1 MTVVPQPCP
10 LPDFDLSTEGI
21 RDFFTD
27 GTASFAQDIAV
38 ASQLPGRTDGPAD
51 AYRHLVIS
59 AELHR
64 RFEPGIAD
72 VFLELHEVGG
82 GSNGPMDRHNNSVG
96 ELIGRYVASING
108 STEDVLALVNKVMNA
123 SLPSSYDGDWVAHD
137 DLFQALDATSITLP
151 DGTVVGPILLAETNP
166 AAWQGSNPRN
176 EDGNRMPSSD
186 ANWPTGDTLNPWT
199 DNFNYDGVEGAAD
212 YISDDRGAGWLGSDD
227 LALVGL
233 SALALLVLPASVA
246 GAMIATAF
254 GRYHYGGCVNG
265 DLSLLAAFLAKIV
278 TPLVIDMDGDGVE
291 LVSLADSTA
300 FFDLNI
306 DGYAELTG
314 WVNPD
319 DALLALD
326 VDGDGIIDDNS
337 ELFGNQTGFANGFLA
352 LAAHD
357 ANADG
362 VIDANDAVY
371 ADLIVWQDLDGDG
384 FSDAGEMMGLADAGI
399 VSISLNSTS
408 TDFTNQGHWV
418 SDVSTVTWGDGTNT
432 SIEDVHFENDTR
444 ASVALLPDD
453 FQYHVDA
460 FKLPVLFGYGQIAS
474 TWVVLSQDATL
485 RADAEALLDL
495 LAVGNVSGFMTAF
508 EDYLLAWADVD
519 HIDPDSRNT
528 NINPGEIG
536 MDARHLTF
544 LEKAYGTG
552 FLQTWGFNIFASDP
566 YHLAAAALTEQFD
579 DLVERLAIRF
589 VAQSAA
595 SDALLTSTTQAEF
608 NTLFDAHLFSEMS
621 NLVAG
626 YSPSSRSLEGDLGPF
641 FDSLVA
647 SIQSG
652 SLAREDATHLLY
664 MMRHD
669 LEPNTTIYADKL
681 RGLAD
686 ANGTAEAYILSEG
699 IRATFE
705 GLETAFGTAGDDV
718 LSVSDQG
725 VLIGGEGNDTLSG
738 SALADTYFYTS
749 SDGSDVITDYSIISN
764 LNPDRLVLTDANI
777 ADVLFDQSLGQDLV
791 ISFANNETVTVIDH
805 FKWSYNAIE
814 LIEFADG
821 TVLDAQDIRDKS
833 VADQKASGFVTGT
846 ASAENYVHGPD
857 DGSYTIFDYAISGTV
872 IDRLALTDV
881 TMSEVSFVQNWGQDL
896 VVTLGNGETIT
907 VTDHFRSNDYD
918 LEQIS
923 FADGTVLG
931 LQEIRNKSVADQKAS
946 GTVIG
951 SREAEHYYHALG
963 DGSYTITDYGLP
975 TNAID
980 WLVLSDVNA
989 GDVVF
994 GQNWGQD
1001 LVITFGNG
1009 ETITIVD
1016 HFRSND
1022 YDLEQISFADGTVL
1036 GLQEIRNKSVADQK
1050 ASGTVIG
1057 SREAE
1062 HYYHA
1067 LGDGSYTITDYG
1079 LPTNAIDWLVLSDVN
1094 AGDVV
1099 FGQNW
1104 GQDLVITFGNGE
1116 TITIVNHFRSND

>member
-1 MTVVPQPCP
+1 
-10 LPDFDLSTEGI
+10 
-21 RDFFTD
+21 
-27 GTASFAQDIAV
+27 
-38 ASQLPGRTDGPAD
+38 
-51 AYRHLVIS
+51 
-59 AELHR
+59 
-64 RFEPGIAD
+64 
-72 VFLELHEVGG
+72 
-82 GSNGPMDRHNNSVG
+82 
-96 ELIGRYVASING
+96 
-108 STEDVLALVNKVMNA
+108 
-123 SLPSSYDGDWVAHD
+123 
-137 DLFQALDATSITLP
+137 
-151 DGTVVGPILLAETNP
+151 
-166 AAWQGSNPRN
+166 
-176 EDGNRMPSSD
+176 
-186 ANWPTGDTLNPWT
+186 
-199 DNFNYDGVEGAAD
+199 
-212 YISDDRGAGWLGSDD
+212 
-227 LALVGL
+227 
-233 SALALLVLPASVA
+233 
-246 GAMIATAF
+246 
-254 GRYHYGGCVNG
+254 
-265 DLSLLAAFLAKIV
+265 
-278 TPLVIDMDGDGVE
+278 
-291 LVSLADSTA
+291 
-300 FFDLNI
+300 
-306 DGYAELTG
+306 
-314 WVNPD
+314 
-319 DALLALD
+319 
-326 VDGDGIIDDNS
+326 
-337 ELFGNQTGFANGFLA
+337 
-352 LAAHD
+352 
-357 ANADG
+357 
-362 VIDANDAVY
+362 
-371 ADLIVWQDLDGDG
+371 
-384 FSDAGEMMGLADAGI
+384 
-399 VSISLNSTS
+399 
-408 TDFTNQGHWV
+408 
-418 SDVSTVTWGDGTNT
+418 
-432 SIEDVHFENDTR
+432 
-444 ASVALLPDD
+444 
-453 FQYHVDA
+453 
-460 FKLPVLFGYGQIAS
+460 
-474 TWVVLSQDATL
+474 VLSQDATL

-923 FADGTVLG
+923 FADG
-931 LQEIRNKSVADQKAS
+931 
-946 GTVIG
+946 
-951 SREAEHYYHALG
+951 
-963 DGSYTITDYGLP
+963 
-975 TNAID
+975 
-980 WLVLSDVNA
+980 
-989 GDVVF
+989 
-994 GQNWGQD
+994 
-1001 LVITFGNG
+1001 
-1009 ETITIVD
+1009 
-1016 HFRSND
+1016 
-1022 YDLEQISFADGTVL
+1022 
-1036 GLQEIRNKSVADQK
+1036 
-1050 ASGTVIG
+1050 
-1057 SREAE
+1057 
-1062 HYYHA
+1062 
-1067 LGDGSYTITDYG
+1067 
-1079 LPTNAIDWLVLSDVN
+1079 
-1094 AGDVV
+1094 
-1099 FGQNW
+1099 
-1104 GQDLVITFGNGE
+1104 
-1116 TITIVNHFRSND
+1116 